1 MSPVEHCTHPR
12 ARHEHATDAA
22 YKAGCCRC
30 RDCTDASTRAVKRA
44 RYARTHGRP
53 GIVAAEPVRAHM
65 RRLVAAGMTV
75 SRIALAAGMRATDGR
90 RIATSTSDVIRR
102 TTAEAILAVTPAPL
116 TVSSVGARRR
126 IQALALLGWSMPA
139 ICDAG
144 GIAPGT
150 LRGAQVEDRIAL
162 RTNDAIRHAHDLLW
176 NATPPD
182 TWQTRR
188 RSAQAGR
195 AGYAPTLAWDDID
208 DPAAEPQGIR
218 RTASRPWAVHLDDLV
233 EDLLDMADSG
243 RSWHEAATRVGYR
256 DPSSLDERLR
266 RAGRWAEVAVAYG
279 RQAAA

>member
-1 MSPVEHCTHPR
+1 MSPVDGCTHPR

-150 LRGAQVEDRIAL
+150 LRGAQVEDRITL

-176 NATPPD
+176 DTTPPD

-208 DPAAEPQGIR
+208 DPAEQPSEWQRHDPSFRHAAEH
-218 RTASRPWAVHLDDLV
+218 AAAVDDL
-233 EDLLDMADSG
+233 MA
-243 RSWHEAATRVGYR
+243 VGYSR
-256 DPSSLDERLR
+256 DT
-266 RAGRWAEVAVAYG
+266 AIAEVAYRHRVQVASVLVALD
-279 RQAAA
+279 RHERRAA

>member
-90 RIATSTSDVIRR
+90 RIATSTSGVMRR

-126 IQALALLGWSMPA
+126 IQALAASPSAPTTPSGTPTTSCGTPPRPTHGRPVGAAHKQDVPGTRRPSPGTTSTTRPSSRPTGSATTSPSAMPPSMP
-139 ICDAG
+139 
-144 GIAPGT
+144 
-150 LRGAQVEDRIAL
+150 
-162 RTNDAIRHAHDLLW
+162 
-176 NATPPD
+176 
-182 TWQTRR
+182 
-188 RSAQAGR
+188 
-195 AGYAPTLAWDDID
+195 
-208 DPAAEPQGIR
+208 PQSM
-218 RTASRPWAVHLDDLV
+218 T
-233 EDLLDMADSG
+233 
-243 RSWHEAATRVGYR
+243 
-256 DPSSLDERLR
+256 
-266 RAGRWAEVAVAYG
+266 
-279 RQAAA
+279 

>member
-12 ARHEHATDAA
+12 SRHQHGTDAA
-22 YKAGCCRC
+22 YKCGCCRC
-30 RDCTDASTRAVKRA
+30 PDCTAASTRAVKRA

-53 GIVAAEPVRAHM
+53 GIVAAEPVREHM

-75 SRIALAAGMRATDGR
+75 SRIGIAAGMAPTDGR
-90 RIATSTSDVIRR
+90 RILTSTSDVLRR
-102 TTAEAILAVTPAPL
+102 TTAEAILAVSAAPL
-116 TVSSVGARRR
+116 TVPSVGARRR

-150 LRGAQVEDRIAL
+150 LRGAQVEDRITV

-182 TWQTRR
+182 VWQTRR
-188 RSAQAGR
+188 RRVQARR

-208 DPAAEPQGIR
+208 DPDQQPSDWQRHDISFRHAAEH
-218 RTASRPWAVHLDDLV
+218 AAAVDDL
-233 EDLLDMADSG
+233 MA
-243 RSWHEAATRVGYR
+243 VGYSR
-256 DPSSLDERLR
+256 DT
-266 RAGRWAEVAVAYG
+266 AIAEVAYRHRVQVASVLVALG
-279 RQAAA
+279 RHERLAA